1 MVGYAA
7 RHAYSPGTGA
17 APRTGFVTGAAGQTG
32 PPLAEYALRLSM
44 LYELLLQSARKDPD
58 KTAIIHGDL
67 RIDYGRLLGSVNGF
81 AAELAGAG
89 VGISDC
95 VAVVLGNGP
104 MFVVALFAA
113 AVRRAIVLPL
123 SPQLADEALG
133 QYFADTRPRLVV
145 TSPAHAE
152 RCRALVRAHG
162 LDARV
167 HVAAETELPEG
178 HGGREDVRTAPEPHR
193 GRALYL
199 YTSGSE
205 GYKKRICRTQE
216 NLYYESINFVRS
228 AALGP
233 DDTVTC
239 LVPLYHSYGLGNGL
253 LAAVG
258 AGATL
263 VLVHARVQ
271 EVPGGEPVELPF
283 AARCEEILSLID
295 HEGTR
300 VLAGV
305 AHQYDALAALPRE
318 RDRGALPALSSLR
331 WCLSSGNRLPL
342 DVYQRFFDRFG
353 VRIRQLYGSTETG
366 SIAAN
371 LVTGSGF
378 RPDVV
383 GACLDNVEVAIV
395 DENDRPLPVGEV
407 GAVLVSSPVL
417 APDGYDGNAEATG
430 AAFANGYYRTG
441 DLGCLDADG
450 VLRIV
455 GRKQTF
461 IDTGGYKVDP
471 KKVEAVLLEHPA
483 VREVAVLG
491 VHAAGLGQVVKAVVV
506 AGHGCDQESLAAYC
520 RGRLAAYEVPQII
533 ELRDELPRSPLGKIV
548 KEELIGAGARGSGA
562 RRDGAMARCF
572 VLDLDGSRS
581 LDRMIWRQSQ
591 ARAPG
596 RGEVRIEVLAAGL
609 NFLDLLMALGVIPD
623 DTPGADAAAPRLGG
637 ECCGRIDAVGEGVE
651 SLRVGDEV
659 IAIFPGCFASHVCV
673 PAALVVPKPASLTVE
688 EAAALPVAHATA
700 HHALVNVA
708 RLAPGERLLVHAA
721 TGGVGLAALQV
732 ARRCQAEIFATA
744 GSEAKR
750 ALLRELGVTAV
761 MDSRS
766 LSFAGEI
773 RARTAGEGID
783 VVLNALAGAFIP
795 TSLELLREGG
805 RFIELGKRDYYAD
818 QQLGLR
824 PFLRG
829 LSFSLVDL
837 RGLSFS
843 RPALVQTVL
852 REVVRL
858 AEQGAYRPHID
869 RTVPGSEVLEAFHAM
884 ASAAHVGKIVIDL
897 RDNEIEVRAAG
908 AQDDGRA
915 AKLRAALASRT
926 RAEQRV
932 LLASEIRDEVAVA
945 LHCEPAALS
954 WREPLRSLGLDS
966 LTTIVLQNRLG
977 ALGGV
982 SLPVTFVWE
991 HPSIEELA
999 EGLLREMRVA
1009 ASDAAGDE
1017 LASAAEPVRPAGLGL
1032 AIGARGNAPGDEPI
1046 AVVGIGCR
1054 LPGGASSPAAYWQL
1068 LWAGTDAIR
1077 EVPAERWRPE
1087 DVHARAGDVSGL
1099 VASRWGGFLD
1109 QIDGFDAAFFGIT
1122 ANEAQSMDPQ
1132 QRLLLEVAW
1141 EALED
1146 GGLPPDSLRGSRTG
1160 VFVGMSFYDYGVRAL
1175 YPHDLGRINPYSGTG
1190 NAFSIAAGRISYV
1203 LGLTGPSIAVDTAC
1217 SSSLAAVHL
1226 ACQSLR
1232 TGECDMAMAGGVNL
1246 IIEPHAGVSLGR
1258 MEALA
1263 SDGRCKPF
1271 DAAADGIVR
1280 SEGCGVVVLKPL
1292 GAALR
1297 DHDRVYAL
1305 IRGSASNQ
1313 DGRSNGLTA
1322 PNGRAQRE
1330 LIRLALARACVVPSE
1345 VGFVET
1351 HGTGTR
1357 LGDPIEVHALG
1368 DVLGAGRDPARPV
1381 IIGAA
1386 KSNIGH
1392 TEACAGI
1399 AGLIKAALVVQ
1410 QGAIPA
1416 NLHFRQPSPHID
1428 WKRLPVMVAAE
1439 PTRWPSSP
1447 GARRIAGVSSFG
1459 FSGTNVHVILEE
1471 PPDASGLGRGLPP

>member
-1 MVGYAA
+1 
-7 RHAYSPGTGA
+7 
-17 APRTGFVTGAAGQTG
+17 
-32 PPLAEYALRLSM
+32 M
-44 LYELLLQSARKDPD
+44 LYELLLQSARANPD
-58 KTAIIHGDL
+58 KAAIVQGNA
-67 RIDYGRLLGSVNGF
+67 RIGYGRLLGSVDGF

-89 VGISDC
+89 VGTSDC
-95 VAVVLGNGP
+95 VSVVLGNGP

-113 AVRRAIVLPL
+113 ARRRAIVLPL

-133 QYFADTRPRLVV
+133 QYFADTRPRLIV
-145 TSPAHAE
+145 TSPAHAD
-152 RCRALVRAHG
+152 RCRTLVRAHG

-167 HVAAETELPEG
+167 RVAAETELPEAG
-178 HGGREDVRTAPEPHR
+178 ERASAPSGSYR

-205 GYKKRICRTQE
+205 GYKKRVCRTQE
-216 NLYYESINFVRS
+216 NLYYESRNFVRS

-263 VLVHARVQ
+263 VLVPARAQ
-271 EVPGGEPVELPF
+271 EVPGGDPVELPF
-283 AARCEEILSLID
+283 AARGEEILALID
-295 HEGTR
+295 REGTR

-305 AHQYDALAALPRE
+305 AHQYDALAALPRA
-318 RDRGALPALSSLR
+318 RDAVPALSSLR

-342 DVYQRFFDRFG
+342 DVYQRFLDRFG

-366 SIAAN
+366 SVAAN

-383 GACLDNVEVAIV
+383 GACLDNVKAVIV

-407 GAVLVSSPVL
+407 GAVLVASPVL
-417 APDGYDGNAEATG
+417 APDGYDGDPEATR
-430 AAFANGYYRTG
+430 AAFSNGYYRTG

-461 IDTGGYKVDP
+461 IETGGYKVDP
-471 KKVEAVLLEHPA
+471 RKVEAVLLDHPE
-483 VREVAVLG
+483 VREAVVLG
-491 VHAAGLGQVVKAVVV
+491 VHAADLGHVVKAVVV
-506 AGHGCDQESLAAYC
+506 AGHGCEQESLAAYC

-548 KEELIGAGARGSGA
+548 KEELIAGASARAAGT

-581 LDRMIWRQSQ
+581 LDRMFWRHVQ

-637 ECCGRIDAVGEGVE
+637 ECCGIVDAVGEDVDG
-651 SLRVGDEV
+651 LQVGDEV
-659 IAIFPGCFASHVCV
+659 IAVFPGCLASHVCV
-673 PAALVVPKPASLTVE
+673 PAALVVPRPASLTVE

-700 HHALVNVA
+700 HHALMHVA

-732 ARRCQAEIFATA
+732 ARRCQAEIFTTA
-744 GSEAKR
+744 GSEIKR
-750 ALLRELGVTAV
+750 DLLRELGVTEV

-773 RARTAGEGID
+773 RARTAGEGVD

-818 QQLGLR
+818 HQLGLR

-829 LSFSLVDL
+829 LSLTLVDL
-837 RGLSFS
+837 RGLMFS
-843 RPALVQTVL
+843 RPELVHTTL
-852 REVVRL
+852 REVVHL
-858 AEQGAYRPHID
+858 AEQGVYRPRID
-869 RTVPGSEVLEAFHAM
+869 RTVPGSEVLEAFHTM
-884 ASAAHVGKIVIDL
+884 ASAAHIGKIVIDL
-897 RDNEIEVRAAG
+897 RDNEIEARTAG
-908 AQDDGRA
+908 TASDGRA
-915 AKLRAALASRT
+915 AKLRAALASRA
-926 RAEQRV
+926 RAAQRA
-932 LLASEIRDEVAVA
+932 LLAAEIRDQVAAA
-945 LHCEPAALS
+945 LHCEPGALS
-954 WREPLRSLGLDS
+954 WHEPLRSLGLDS
-966 LTTIVLQNRLG
+966 LTTMVLQNRLG
-977 ALGGV
+977 ALSGV

-999 EGLLREMRVA
+999 QGLLREMRVP
-1009 ASDAAGDE
+1009 ASDAPGDG
-1017 LASAAEPVRPAGLGL
+1017 LASAGEHAQPA
-1032 AIGARGNAPGDEPI
+1032 AASATTGARGGAPGDEPI

-1068 LWAGTDAIR
+1068 LWAGTDSIR

-1087 DVHARAGDVSGL
+1087 DVHARAGGMPGL
-1099 VASRWGGFLD
+1099 VTSRWGGFLD
-1109 QIDGFDAAFFGIT
+1109 QIDGFDAGFFGIT
-1122 ANEAQSMDPQ
+1122 AAEAQSMDPQ

-1175 YPHDLGRINPYSGTG
+1175 YPHDLGRISPYSGTG
-1190 NAFSIAAGRISYV
+1190 NTFSIAAGRISYV

-1246 IIEPHAGVSLGR
+1246 IIEPNAGVSLGR

-1297 DHDRVYAL
+1297 DRDRVYAL

-1330 LIRLALARACVVPSE
+1330 LIRLALARARVAPSA

-1428 WKRLPVMVAAE
+1428 WKRLPVTVAAE
-1439 PTRWPSSP
+1439 PMRWPSSP
-1447 GARRIAGVSSFG
+1447 GARRLAGVSSFG

-1471 PPDASGLGRGLPP
+1471 PPDPTGPGRGFPP

>member
-1 MVGYAA
+1 
-7 RHAYSPGTGA
+7 
-17 APRTGFVTGAAGQTG
+17 
-32 PPLAEYALRLSM
+32 M
-44 LYELLLQSARKDPD
+44 LYELLLQSARNDPD
-58 KTAIIHGDL
+58 KTAIVQGDV
-67 RIDYGRLLGSVNGF
+67 RIDYGQLLGSVNGF
-81 AAELAGAG
+81 AARLDGAG
-89 VGISDC
+89 IGTSDC

-113 AVRRAIVLPL
+113 AMRRAIVLPL

-152 RCRALVRAHG
+152 RCRALVREHR

-178 HGGREDVRTAPEPHR
+178 DGKSVSAPPEPYR

-263 VLVHARVQ
+263 VLVSAGMQ

-295 HEGTR
+295 REGTR

-305 AHQYDALAALPRE
+305 AIQYDAMAALPRE
-318 RDRGALPALSSLR
+318 RDHGALPALSSLR

-342 DVYQRFFDRFG
+342 EVYQRFLDRFG

-366 SIAAN
+366 SVAAN

-383 GACLDNVEVAIV
+383 GACLENVAAVIV
-395 DENDRPLPVGEV
+395 DEHDHPLPAGEV

-417 APDGYDGNAEATG
+417 APDGYDGNPEATR

-471 KKVEAVLLEHPA
+471 KKVEAVLLDHPA
-483 VREVAVLG
+483 VREVVVLG
-491 VHAAGLGQVVKAVVV
+491 VHAVGPGQVVKAVVV

-548 KEELIGAGARGSGA
+548 KEELIAGASARGNGAG
-562 RRDGAMARCF
+562 RDDATARCF

-581 LDRMIWRQSQ
+581 LDRMIWRRSQ

-596 RGEVRIEVLAAGL
+596 RGEVRIQVLAAGL

-651 SLRVGDEV
+651 GLQAGDEV
-659 IAIFPGCFASHVCV
+659 IAVFPGCFASHVCV

-732 ARRCQAEIFATA
+732 ARHCQAEIFATA

-766 LSFAGEI
+766 LSFVGEI
-773 RARTAGEGID
+773 RTRTAGEGID

-818 QQLGLR
+818 HQLGLR

-829 LSFSLVDL
+829 LSFTLVDL
-837 RGLSFS
+837 RGLLFS
-843 RPALVQTVL
+843 RPALVQSIL
-852 REVVRL
+852 REVVQL

-884 ASAAHVGKIVIDL
+884 ASAAHIGKIVIDL
-897 RDNEIEVRAAG
+897 RDNEIEARPAG
-908 AQDDGRA
+908 AASDGRA

-926 RAEQRV
+926 RAEQRA
-932 LLASEIRDEVAVA
+932 LLAAEIRDEVALA
-945 LHCEPAALS
+945 LHCEPVALS
-954 WREPLRSLGLDS
+954 WHEPLRSLGLDS

-977 ALGGV
+977 ALSGV
-982 SLPVTFVWE
+982 PLPVTFVWE

-999 EGLLREMRVA
+999 RGLLAEMRVA
-1009 ASDAAGDE
+1009 ASDAPGDVFAGAGE
-1017 LASAAEPVRPAGLGL
+1017 HVQPAGMGV
-1032 AIGARGNAPGDEPI
+1032 AIDARGSGPGEEPI

-1087 DVHARAGDVSGL
+1087 DVHARLGNMPGL

-1122 ANEAQSMDPQ
+1122 AAEAQSMDPQ

-1175 YPHDLGRINPYSGTG
+1175 YPDDLGRINPYSGTG
-1190 NAFSIAAGRISYV
+1190 NTFSIAAGRISYV

-1246 IIEPHAGVSLGR
+1246 MIEPNAGVSLGR

-1292 GAALR
+1292 RAALR

-1330 LIRLALARACVVPSE
+1330 LIRLALARARVAPSE

-1428 WKRLPVMVAAE
+1428 WKRLPVAVAAE
-1439 PTRWPSSP
+1439 PMRWPP
-1447 GARRIAGVSSFG
+1447 NAGARRIAGVSAFG

-1471 PPDASGLGRGLPP
+1471 PPDTTALGPETPSRGNLE

>member
-1 MVGYAA
+1 
-7 RHAYSPGTGA
+7 
-17 APRTGFVTGAAGQTG
+17 
-32 PPLAEYALRLSM
+32 M
-44 LYELLLQSARKDPD
+44 LYELLLQSARKAPD
-58 KTAIIHGDL
+58 KIAIVQGDA
-67 RIDYGRLLGSVNGF
+67 RIGYGRLLRSVNGF
-81 AAELAGAG
+81 AAELEGAG
-89 VGISDC
+89 IGISDC

-104 MFVVALFAA
+104 MFVVTLFAA
-113 AVRRAIVLPL
+113 AMRRAIVLPL

-133 QYFADTRPRLVV
+133 QYFADTGPRLVV

-167 HVAAETELPEG
+167 HVAAETELPEDG
-178 HGGREDVRTAPEPHR
+178 GDGGRDGERAIEPMTHAPGPYR

-228 AALGP
+228 AGLGP

-263 VLVHARVQ
+263 VLVPALMQ
-271 EVPGGEPVELPF
+271 EVLGGEPVELPF

-295 HEGTR
+295 REDTR

-305 AHQYDALAALPRE
+305 AHQYDAMAELPRE

-342 DVYQRFFDRFG
+342 EVYQRFFDRFG

-371 LVTGSGF
+371 LVTGSEF

-383 GACLDNVEVAIV
+383 GACLDNVEVVIV
-395 DENDRPLPVGEV
+395 DEHDRPLPAGEV
-407 GAVLVSSPVL
+407 GAVLVASPVL
-417 APDGYDGNAEATG
+417 APDGYDGNPEATR
-430 AAFANGYYRTG
+430 AAFANGSYRTG
-441 DLGCLDADG
+441 DLGCLDAGG

-461 IDTGGYKVDP
+461 IETGGYKVDP
-471 KKVEAVLLEHPA
+471 KKVEAVLLDHPQ
-483 VREVAVLG
+483 VREVVVLG
-491 VHAAGLGQVVKAVVV
+491 VHAASLGQVVKAVVV

-533 ELRDELPRSPLGKIV
+533 ELRDQLPRSPLGKIV
-548 KEELIGAGARGSGA
+548 KDELIASA

-581 LDRMIWRQSQ
+581 LDRMVWRQSQ
-591 ARAPG
+591 VRAPG

-637 ECCGRIDAVGEGVE
+637 ECCGRVDAVGEGVE
-651 SLRVGDEV
+651 GLQPGDEV
-659 IAIFPGCFASHVCV
+659 IAVFPGCFASHVCV

-700 HHALVNVA
+700 HHALVHVA

-732 ARRCQAEIFATA
+732 ARHRQAEVFTTA

-750 ALLRELGVTAV
+750 DLLRELGVTAV

-795 TSLELLREGG
+795 TSLDLLREGG

-818 QQLGLR
+818 HQLGLR

-829 LSFSLVDL
+829 LSFTLVDL
-837 RGLSFS
+837 RGLMFS
-843 RPALVQTVL
+843 RPQLVHGLL
-852 REVVRL
+852 REVVEL
-858 AEQGAYRPHID
+858 AEQGVYRPRID
-869 RTVPGSEVLEAFHAM
+869 RTVPGSEVLEAFHTM

-897 RDNEIEVRAAG
+897 RDNEIEARPAG
-908 AQDDGRA
+908 AESDGRA
-915 AKLRAALASRT
+915 ATLRAALASRT
-926 RAEQRV
+926 RAEQRA
-932 LLASEIRDEVAVA
+932 LLAAEIRAEVAAA

-954 WREPLRSLGLDS
+954 RHEPLRSLGLDS

-977 ALGGV
+977 ALSGV

-991 HPSIEELA
+991 HPSIDELA
-999 EGLLREMRVA
+999 QGLLREMRVA
-1009 ASDAAGDE
+1009 ASDAPGDDP
-1017 LASAAEPVRPAGLGL
+1017 ASAGEHVRSAGAGM
-1032 AIGARGNAPGDEPI
+1032 GAPGDEPI

-1054 LPGGASSPAAYWQL
+1054 LPGGASSPAAFWQL
-1068 LWAGTDAIR
+1068 LRAGTDAIR
-1077 EVPAERWRPE
+1077 AVPAERWCPD
-1087 DVHARAGDVSGL
+1087 DVRARAGDMPGL
-1099 VASRWGGFLD
+1099 VAARWGGFLD

-1122 ANEAQSMDPQ
+1122 ATEAQSMDPQ

-1175 YPHDLGRINPYSGTG
+1175 YPRDLGRITPYSGTG
-1190 NAFSIAAGRISYV
+1190 NTFSIAAGRISYV

-1217 SSSLAAVHL
+1217 SSSLTAVHL

-1297 DHDRVYAL
+1297 DGDRVYAL

-1330 LIRLALARACVVPSE
+1330 LIRLALARARVAPAD

-1368 DVLGAGRDPARPV
+1368 DVLGTGRDPARPV

-1410 QGAIPA
+1410 HGTIPA
-1416 NLHFRQPSPHID
+1416 NLHFHQPSPHID
-1428 WKRLPVMVAAE
+1428 WKRLSVAVAAE
-1439 PTRWPSSP
+1439 PMRWPSSP
-1447 GARRIAGVSSFG
+1447 GVRRIAGVSSFG

-1471 PPDASGLGRGLPP
+1471 PPDTTGPGRGFPL